1 MKIVFVLP
9 GRGRSGGNRVTV
21 IAASGL
27 IERGHQ
33 VRLLV
38 CEPKMFS
45 RDKLRNEWLKIRYP
59 GGVDDWLQLFMGSVE
74 SFRDIT
80 KCSFEKDELVVAVGM
95 WSCREISRVKNSNI
109 KKVHYIHGS
118 SKWDINLMKATW
130 SEDVP
135 KLAVATHLEAEV
147 KEICGQKVLAVIPN
161 GIDISE
167 YYPSVPESERDGIGT
182 VFGCSIHKDPET
194 ILSVLRR
201 LRQSLPQV
209 PQRIFGACRRPKE
222 IPRRIYHRLPSVEKA
237 REIYSRGLVWFLGSY
252 SEGFS
257 VPVLEAMACG
267 CAVVATDC
275 GGPRDIIVDGENGF
289 LVEVGDVKQ
298 IVDRIKLLLDDAELR
313 RRFVQKSKETVS
325 RFSWDNSVNKLEKVL
340 YSIAEARQS

>member
-1 MKIVFVLP
+1 MKISFVLP
-9 GRGRSGGNRVTV
+9 GRAISGGNRATV
-21 IAASGL
+21 IAANGL

-38 CEPKMFS
+38 CEPKIFS
-45 RDKLRNEWLKIRYP
+45 RSKLRNEWLKIRYR
-59 GGVDDWLQLFMGSVE
+59 GGVDDWLQLLKGSVE
-74 SFRDIT
+74 YFRDIT
-80 KCSFEKDELVVAVGM
+80 KCSFEKDELVVAAGL
-95 WSCREISRVKNSNI
+95 WSCREISRVTNSNI
-109 KKVHYIHGS
+109 KKVHYIYGS
-118 SKWDINLMKATW
+118 SKWDINLMKAAW

-135 KLAVATHLEAEV
+135 KLALATHLEAEV

-161 GIDISE
+161 GIDTSE

-182 VFGCSIHKDPET
+182 VFGCTIPKDPET

-201 LRQSLPQV
+201 LRQSRPQV
-209 PQRIFGACRRPKE
+209 PQRVFGASRRPKE
-222 IPRRIYHRLPSVEKA
+222 MPRKVYARLATVEKT
-237 REIYSRGLVWFLGSY
+237 REIYSRSLVWFLASS

-257 VPVLEAMACG
+257 MPVLEAMDCG

-275 GGPRDIIVDGENGF
+275 GGPRDTIIDGENGF
-289 LVEVGDVKQ
+289 LVEVGNVKQ

-313 RRFVQKSKETVS
+313 WRFVQKSKETVS
-325 RFSWDNSVNKLEKVL
+325 RFTWDNTVNKLEKVL